1 MTQTSLRHDEEL
13 EGLPNFVTVGHFDAS
28 TVYLASEAVGSDT
41 SHAFRS
47 T

>member
-1 MTQTSLRHDEEL
+1 MARTSLRHDEEL
-13 EGLPNFVTVGHFDAS
+13 EERPNFVGVSHFDAS

>member
-1 MTQTSLRHDEEL
+1 MTRVSLRHNEEL
-13 EGLPNFVTVGHFDAS
+13 EGLSNFLTASQFDAS